1 MGAADRISFI
11 PMRARLAIAAA
22 ALVGTAVVSLAL
34 AGPGADQARSRIRV
48 LEQRVISATQAIPAA
63 RLAEQDANRTLV
75 AARDRLAKIQPEL
88 VRRAEAQRAGQLVL
102 AGRLRDIN
110 RSADLDPLLAVL
122 LSGGNLS
129 ALAASQADQERL
141 AREDVAL
148 VEHLRDDRRQ
158 VARLVAARTRDLD
171 MKRAAARNAAAH
183 RAKVVMLRDRRTRA
197 LRQARREFA
206 RLQAREDRADA
217 RAARRDAAPIAQ
229 GASSSGTPANGT
241 WPPVQGGPS
250 KAVLNKIAQCESGG
264 NPRAIGGGG
273 SFRGKY
279 QFMTS
284 TWKAVGGQGDPAA
297 ASESEQDYRAALLF
311 ERAGPGQ
318 WPVCAAFAK

>member
-1 MGAADRISFI
+1 M
-11 PMRARLAIAAA
+11 
-22 ALVGTAVVSLAL
+22 
-34 AGPGADQARSRIRV
+34 
-48 LEQRVISATQAIPAA
+48 
-63 RLAEQDANRTLV
+63 
-75 AARDRLAKIQPEL
+75 
-88 VRRAEAQRAGQLVL
+88 
-102 AGRLRDIN
+102 LR
-110 RSADLDPLLAVL
+110 
-122 LSGGNLS
+122 SGGNLS
-129 ALAASQADQERL
+129 ALAASPAGQERL
-141 AREDVAL
+141 AREDVSL

-171 MKRAAARNAAAH
+171 VKRSAARNAAAY
-183 RAKVVMLRDRRTRA
+183 RAKVVMLRDRRTGA

-229 GASSSGTPANGT
+229 GASSSGTPANGK

-264 NPRAIGGGG
+264 NPRSIGGGG

-284 TWKAVGGQGDPAA
+284 TWEAVGGQGDPAA

-311 ERAGPGQ
+311 ERAGAGQ

>member
-22 ALVGTAVVSLAL
+22 ALVGIAVVSLAL
-34 AGPGADQARSRIRV
+34 AGPGADHARSRIRV
-48 LEQRVISATQAIPAA
+48 LEQRVIAATQAIPAA
-63 RLAEQDANRTLV
+63 RLAEQDADRRLS

-88 VRRAEAQRAGQLVL
+88 DRRAGAQRAGQLVL
-102 AGRLRDIN
+102 AGRIRDIY
-110 RSADLDPLLAVL
+110 RSVDQDPLLAVL
-122 LSGGNLS
+122 LSGGDLS
-129 ALAASQADQERL
+129 ALAADQADQERL
-141 AREDVAL
+141 AREDVSL

-158 VARLVAARTRDLD
+158 VARLVAARTRDRD
-171 MKRAAARNAAAH
+171 EAAAAVRDAAAH
-183 RAKVVMLRDRRTRA
+183 RARVVTLRDQRTGA
-197 LRQARREFA
+197 LRQARRELT

-217 RAARRDAAPIAQ
+217 RAARRNAAPIAQ
-229 GASSSGTPANGT
+229 GASNSGTPANGT

-250 KAVLNKIAQCESGG
+250 KAVLDKIAQCESGG
-264 NPRAIGGGG
+264 NPRSIGGGG

-284 TWKAVGGQGDPAA
+284 TWEAMGGHGDPAA

-311 ERAGPGQ
+311 EREGAGQ
-318 WPVCAAFAK
+318 WPVCAAFAN

>member
-1 MGAADRISFI
+1 
-11 PMRARLAIAAA
+11 MRARLAIAAA
-22 ALVGTAVVSLAL
+22 ALIGTAVVSLAL

-75 AARDRLAKIQPEL
+75 AARDRLANIQPEL
-88 VRRAEAQRAGQLVL
+88 DRRAEAQRAGQLVL
-102 AGRLRDIN
+102 AGRLRDIY

-141 AREDVAL
+141 AREDVSL

-158 VARLVAARTRDLD
+158 VARLVAARARDLN

-197 LRQARREFA
+197 L
-206 RLQAREDRADA
+206 
-217 RAARRDAAPIAQ
+217 
-229 GASSSGTPANGT
+229 
-241 WPPVQGGPS
+241 
-250 KAVLNKIAQCESGG
+250 
-264 NPRAIGGGG
+264 
-273 SFRGKY
+273 
-279 QFMTS
+279 
-284 TWKAVGGQGDPAA
+284 
-297 ASESEQDYRAALLF
+297 
-311 ERAGPGQ
+311 
-318 WPVCAAFAK
+318 